1 MKHLTVATFALAC
14 GLGAAVAQDKPVDL
28 KFSHWVPATHPI
40 VKASEQWADSIKK
53 ASNGTIGITIYPAQQ
68 LGKAFD
74 HYDMARDGIADITYA
89 NPGYAPGRFP
99 VIAAGELPF
108 LLANAKEGSAALDS
122 WYRKYAPKEM
132 AEVRFCLAFVH
143 DPGTF
148 HSTKKKIVVP
158 ADVAGMK
165 IRPAGATTAR
175 FVTLLGG
182 ANVQA
187 SAVEARDVLEK
198 NVADGLRFPGARSC
212 CLAWTR
218 CSSITSTPRSIP
230 VSRPG

>member
-1 MKHLTVATFALAC
+1 MTVLAFALVA
-14 GLGAAVAQDKPVDL
+14 GIGAAVAQDKPVEL

-40 VKASEQWADSIKK
+40 VKASEQWADLIKK
-53 ASNGTIGITIYPAQQ
+53 ASNGTISITIYPAQQ

-122 WYRKYAPKEM
+122 WYRKNTPKEM
-132 AEVRFCLAFVH
+132 AEVRFCIAFVH

-165 IRPAGATTAR
+165 IRRRAPPLR
-175 FVTLLGG
+175 
-182 ANVQA
+182 A
-187 SAVEARDVLEK
+187 S
-198 NVADGLRFPGARSC
+198 
-212 CLAWTR
+212 
-218 CSSITSTPRSIP
+218 
-230 VSRPG
+230 